1 MKRITAFLAVLILLF
16 SVTAYAE
23 EGDASSLPEETPV
36 ETLLRNSLSSV
47 ERGSVLLIGGNASAL
62 WRDYSFDMYPH
73 TVASLTL
80 ADTGLADWAGC
91 VSYLKMYSPAAV
103 IYCLDGR
110 EQADIAAVFVQTAAT
125 ALNSVRIYFVSA
137 LQGDNL
143 QGVNQAVMTACESYP
158 NAEFV
163 DVYSLMLTEEGTEN
177 LEYISGT
184 VTPAG
189 LRLLGKTV
197 FNAVTFDIPVF
208 SPEVSSP
215 VRDTSEEVEA
225 QPAKRSYRWLVPIA
239 ILAVGLMIG
248 AERAYAVTKEE
259 KRRKAR
265 GK

>member
-47 ERGSVLLIGGNASAL
+47 ERGAVLLVGGNASQA

-103 IYCLDGR
+103 IYCLDGN
-110 EQADIAAVFVQTAAT
+110 EQADAVSAFAQTFAVT
-125 ALNSVRIYFVSA
+125 LNGVRVYFVSA
-137 LQGDNL
+137 LQGKNL
-143 QGVNQAVMTACESYP
+143 QGVNQAVSLACEGYA

-163 DVYSLMLTEEGTEN
+163 DVYSLMLTEGGTEN
-177 LEYISGT
+177 LEFIKGT

-189 LRLLGKTV
+189 MRLMGKTV

-208 SPEVSSP
+208 SPEVSAP

-225 QPAKRSYRWLVPIA
+225 QPTKRSYRWLVPIA
-239 ILAVGLMIG
+239 ILAVGLIIG

>member
-47 ERGSVLLIGGNASAL
+47 ERGAVLLVGGNASQA

-80 ADTGLADWAGC
+80 ADTSSADWAVC
-91 VSYLKMYSPAAV
+91 ASYLKMFSPKAV
-103 IYCLDGR
+103 IYCLDGN
-110 EQADIAAVFVQTAAT
+110 EQADAVSAFAQTFAVN
-125 ALNSVRIYFVSA
+125 LNGVRIYFVSA
-137 LQGDNL
+137 LQGKNL
-143 QGVNQAVMTACESYP
+143 QGVNQAVSLTCEGYA

-184 VTPAG
+184 VTSAG
-189 LRLLGKTV
+189 LRLMGKTV
-197 FNAVTFDIPVF
+197 FNAVTVDIPVF
-208 SPEVSSP
+208 SPTVSVP
-215 VRDTSEEVEA
+215 EQDTSEEIEV

-239 ILAVGLMIG
+239 ILAVGLVIG
-248 AERAYAVTKEE
+248 AERARAVTKEE
-259 KRRKAR
+259 KSRKAR
-265 GK
+265 GQ